1 MDSVELVITRY
12 DPEVDDFHKTQTY
25 SIRAVPGM
33 TILDALVQIR
43 DEQDGSLRF
52 RESEPGGWSGSC
64 AVMVNDVPCLA
75 SRTLVSRAA
84 SNNSAVIAPLRH
96 FPVIC
101 DLVVDHSIYLAKIQA
116 LEPWVESASAQ
127 VPQMSREE
135 YYRLRRTDACALC
148 GICDANS
155 AEFLTNPMYIGAASL
170 LWTYRL
176 TSDSRD
182 SFDRERMEAVLG
194 NGGLWDFSGDTS
206 SEDSCPFAID
216 PVNQITRLR
225 NAASQNG
232 YAPTN

>member
-1 MDSVELVITRY
+1 MDNVELVVTRY
-12 DPEVDDFHKTQTY
+12 DPEIDDFHRSQTF
-25 SIRAVPGM
+25 SVRAVPGM
-33 TILDALVQIR
+33 TVLDALVQVR

-64 AVMVNDVPCLA
+64 AVTVNDVPCLA
-75 SRTLVSRAA
+75 SRTLLARVIL
-84 SNNSAVIAPLRH
+84 NNSAVIGPLKN

-101 DLVVDHSIYLAKIQA
+101 DLVVDNPIYLAKIEA
-116 LEPWVESASAQ
+116 LEPWVDNAKEQPAS
-127 VPQMSREE
+127 MTREE
-135 YYRLRRTDACALC
+135 YFRLRRTDGCALC

-155 AEFLTNPMYIGAASL
+155 DEYLTDPMFIGAASL

-194 NGGLWDFSGDTS
+194 SGGLWAFSGDTS
-206 SEDSCPFAID
+206 SEDLCPYAID
-216 PVNQITRLR
+216 PVNQIMRLR

-232 YAPTN
+232 YVPTE